1 MRCHKIVFVE
11 IILFLGLACSGFAE
25 DYNLHYFLSKSSS
38 KTIELSKKEKSELFN
53 QLDEVMKKA
62 QGIRAKLIQALQ
74 TGETDVRY
82 QEGKF
87 WMGKLEEDQG
97 LIETGIQQIKLL
109 KEKPTHLVASI
120 RLYKS
125 LKDLSS
131 NFNTYN
137 DSPSFSA
144 LVGDSAPEMELWAE
158 PVFYNLYL
166 LPLARLKDTEEK
178 PTQKEKKPSAQEKKP
193 ATQEK
198 KPASKEKK
206 P

>member
-1 MRCHKIVFVE
+1 MRGHKIVFVG
-11 IILFLGLACSGFAE
+11 IILFFGLACISFAE

-38 KTIELSKKEKSELFN
+38 KTVELSKKEKSELLN

-62 QGIRAKLIQALQ
+62 QGIRKKLIQALQ

-87 WMGKLEEDQG
+87 WMAKLEEDQG

-137 DSPSFSA
+137 NLPSFSA
-144 LVGDSAPEMELWAE
+144 LVGDFAPEMELWADA
-158 PVFYNLYL
+158 VFYKLYL
-166 LPLARLKDTEEK
+166 LPLAHLKDVEK
-178 PTQKEKKPSAQEKKP
+178 VPPQKEKKL

-198 KPASKEKK
+198 KPVSKEKK